1 MAASAVVVRRGNDQ
15 FRGVFNDTWSVTAT
29 LNLASV
35 ADAETQ
41 VDTVSVPGVALGDMV
56 LACSFG
62 VDAAGLSITAYVS
75 AADVVTIAANNN
87 TGAAVDLAST
97 TIRLVI
103 ARLV

>member
-1 MAASAVVVRRGNDQ
+1 M
-15 FRGVFNDTWSVTAT
+15 
-29 LNLASV
+29 
-35 ADAETQ
+35 
-41 VDTVSVPGVALGDMV
+41 

-87 TGAAVDLAST
+87 TGGAVDLAST